1 MPQRPPALRTP
12 WAIQQLLDE
21 TPYSTDPFY
30 RCPRR
35 VLAERRAHCVDG
47 ALFAA
52 WALERLGH
60 RPLVLD
66 MRAVR
71 DDDHVIA
78 LFRRGRDWGAIA
90 KSNVVGLRWRE
101 PIYRG
106 VRELVMSYFEQY
118 YNTDGEKTLRSYSD
132 PVDLRRFD
140 ATGWRTRDEGIESVI
155 LPALDRARHR
165 ALLSPAAVRALTPVD
180 ERSYRAGLLGAD
192 AAGLYAADRLK
203 IAVGGG

>member
-1 MPQRPPALRTP
+1 MLASMPRLPALRSP
-12 WAIQQLLDE
+12 WAIQQFLDD

-30 RCPRR
+30 RCPLR
-35 VLAERRAHCVDG
+35 VIADRRAHCVDG
-47 ALFAA
+47 GLFAA

-78 LFRRGRDWGAIA
+78 PFRRGRAWGAIA

-106 VRELVMSYFEQY
+106 LRELVMSYFEQY
-118 YNTDGEKTLRSYSD
+118 YNTDGERTLRSYSD
-132 PVDLRRFD
+132 AVDLRRFD
-140 ATGWRTRDEGIESVI
+140 ATSWRTRDDQIETVI
-155 LPALDRARHR
+155 VRALDRARHH
-165 ALLSPAAVRALTPVD
+165 ALLGTTAIRALTSVD

-192 AAGLYAADRLK
+192 AAGLYAAGRLK
-203 IAVGGG
+203 T

>member
-1 MPQRPPALRTP
+1 MPQRPALRTP
-12 WAIQQLLDE
+12 WAIQQFLDD

-35 VLAERRAHCVDG
+35 VLADRRAHCVDG

-78 LFRRGRDWGAIA
+78 LYRRGRTWGAIA

-101 PIYRG
+101 PIYRD

-118 YNTDGEKTLRSYSD
+118 YNTDGEKTLRSYTD
-132 PVDLRRFD
+132 PIDLRRFD
-140 ATGWRTRDEGIESVI
+140 ATGWRTRDDDIEPVI
-155 LPALDRARHR
+155 VRALDRARHHALLGAAAIR
-165 ALLSPAAVRALTPVD
+165 ALAPVD

-203 IAVGGG
+203 IAVAR